1 MCVRKFF
8 KEEPNNQLNL
18 SSLDFYL
25 WTHLK
30 AFLYSPPNK
39 NEDKLHR
46 RIFYVCQTIRNHPG
60 IFEGV

>member
-1 MCVRKFF
+1 MCVRSL
-8 KEEPNNQLNL
+8 QGRVQQAADL
-18 SSLDFYL
+18 SSLDFYM

-46 RIFYVCQTIRNHPG
+46 RIFHVCQTIRNHRG